1 MIRLEL
7 DLLPTP
13 RETDV
18 AIVIDVLRMTTT
30 AAAMLAHGYRDL
42 RVVAGVDEAHALA
55 ARSGA
60 LLFGERQGVALPG
73 FDGGNSPLEH
83 DGRETGLRAVLC
95 TTNGSKAVESVLARH
110 LLLGAIVNATAV
122 VRRAL
127 ELAEREVTLVCAGT
141 DGAPSLDDVL
151 AAGLVLAAVRAATDA
166 TTLSDTCHMAL
177 DVVAASGDPLTGLLR
192 SRHARTLID
201 LGFEADLAYAAD
213 LDRLDVVPE
222 RRSVRPAVFARVGSA
237 GHEPWGDTGA

>member
-1 MIRLEL
+1 MIRFEL

-42 RVVAGVDEAHALA
+42 SVVAGVAEAHELA
-55 ARSGA
+55 ARTGA
-60 LLFGERQGVALPG
+60 LLFGERHGVALPG

-122 VRRAL
+122 ARRAL

-151 AAGLVLAAVRAATDA
+151 AAGLVLWALRAANDA
-166 TTLSDTCHMAL
+166 TTLSDTCQMAL
-177 DVVAASGDPLTGLLR
+177 DVAAATSDPLSGLR
-192 SRHARTLID
+192 RATHARTLTD
-201 LGFEADLAYAAD
+201 LGFGDDVAYAAS
-213 LDRLDVVPE
+213 LDRLDAVPE
-222 RRSVRPAVFARVGSA
+222 RRSVRPALFAPAGSF
-237 GHEPWGDTGA
+237 GSEGRDDRGA